1 MLISYNKEKIA
12 QNYNDAFFS
21 KYYNLYNSANH
32 ISGLDWNYLIA
43 PYIDRDLH
51 EKLLAVTLKDM
62 QPIINEITGLLSLI
76 RSGYFYT
83 ASLILSQLD
92 TKNGVVILPFN
103 SETLPIVPR
112 GLSSIKNSTSY
123 RCSNWLR

>member
-62 QPIINEITGLLSLI
+62 QPIINEITGILSLI

-83 ASLILSQLD
+83 AALILSQLD
-92 TKNGVVILPFN
+92 VSYSATL
-103 SETLPIVPR
+103 SEIKVWLLKTLQEADDTED
-112 GLSSIKNSTSY
+112 N
-123 RCSNWLR
+123 